1 MEKIGVKDIQEKLQK
16 HYDSRKDVPQ
26 RNLHIH
32 KSYDS
37 YEKVGSVFFSLEG
50 SPPKGYGIY
59 VFELRCLSLYD
70 RHGRRWR
77 KIFDCEVDDL
87 VKFKDDDVFVPVDR
101 KS

>member
-1 MEKIGVKDIQEKLQK
+1 MEKIRVKDVQEKLQK
-16 HYDSRKDVPQ
+16 RYDSRKDVLQ

-37 YEKVGSVFFSLEG
+37 YERVGSVFFSLGG

-59 VFELRCLSLYD
+59 VFEHRLLSLYD
-70 RHGRRWR
+70 GHGRRWR
-77 KIFDCEVDDL
+77 KIFNCEVDDL
-87 VKFKDDDVFVPVDR
+87 DTFKDDDVLVTGAR

>member
-1 MEKIGVKDIQEKLQK
+1 LEKIGVKDIQEKLQK

-37 YEKVGSVFFSLEG
+37 YETVGSVFFSLDG

-59 VFELRCLSLYD
+59 VPELWLLSLYNV
-70 RHGRRWR
+70 HGRRWR
-77 KIFDCEVDDL
+77 RIYNCEVDDL
-87 VKFKDDDVFVPVDR
+87 DKFKDDDVLLAGE
-101 KS
+101 KE